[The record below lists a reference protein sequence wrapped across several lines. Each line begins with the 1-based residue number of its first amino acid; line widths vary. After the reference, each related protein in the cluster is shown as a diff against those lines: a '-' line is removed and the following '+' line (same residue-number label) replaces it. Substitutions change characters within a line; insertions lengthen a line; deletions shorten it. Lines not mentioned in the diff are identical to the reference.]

1 MDAAE
6 PPDAPKLKEN
16 HVCQEAS
23 RTRQTITQNRSKR
36 SRSSAKKHSIMTDDE
51 EERVNPLIEWLKHEI
66 AEKEN
71 RLRVETERKIDEE
84 VRR

>member
-1 MDAAE
+1 
-6 PPDAPKLKEN
+6 
-16 HVCQEAS
+16 
-23 RTRQTITQNRSKR
+23 
-36 SRSSAKKHSIMTDDE
+36 MTDDE